1 MKTRRNATISK
12 AAFFFIRDFVEVQR
26 VSFWRFLEKG
36 LIQELSK
43 RNPIKNSRAGFQLCF
58 YSEHYQLKRPE
69 LTSKEAILRSRTY
82 SSKVFVP
89 VQVSSLICRKATY
102 KWVLIGHL
110 PLMTKRGHFVINGS
124 PRVVVN
130 QLVRSPGV
138 YYSFEVKEEKEEFTT
153 TQIRVYSADII
164 PIRGT
169 WLRLEMDKKKRV
181 WARMKKTPRMSM
193 LAFLQAL
200 GYSKG
205 QVERQSKWFR
215 ILQRSQME
223 NHPST
228 VEEAGKRLLTDIRQ
242 QRVKRQGQLEKVTV
256 TTNLKFK
263 QALDQIERQISETDA
278 MWYFYNRFGNP
289 LTYQLGKLGRFRVNA
304 QIGNQLPLSITF
316 LTPSDIFLAAE
327 GLISRSKSAS
337 PADDIDNL
345 KNRRVRPSGE
355 MVQTQW
361 EKGLLRLERLIR
373 KGFRSNKRW
382 PKLERLITTKPV
394 NGCFREFFGSSPLS
408 QYMDQINPL
417 AEITHKRR
425 VSFLGPGGVNR
436 DTASIAVRGIHPTY
450 YGRICPIETPEGRNA
465 GLVNSLT
472 IHART
477 NRYGTIETPFFKV
490 YHGQTQL
497 YKPPLFIS
505 AEKEEAIKTAPGD
518 LNWSKLHFLGDTFIP
533 VKLENT
539 FDQVFRDRVDL
550 VGVSPIQMISIAT
563 SLIPFLEH
571 DDANRALMGSN
582 MQRQALPLLIPERP
596 LTQTGLEG
604 RSVID
609 SGHSMETATSGY
621 VSYVSSQKIIV
632 LGLSPPV

>member
-1 MKTRRNATISK
+1 MQLYPNQH
-12 AAFFFIRDFVEVQR
+12 FFLIRDFVEVQR
-26 VSFWRFLEKG
+26 ASFWRFLEKG
-36 LIQELSK
+36 LIDELSK
-43 RNPIKNSRAGFQLCF
+43 LNPIKNSRVGVQLCF

-69 LTSKEAILRSRTY
+69 CSSKESILRSRTY
-82 SSKVFVP
+82 SSKVYVP
-89 VQVSSLICRKATY
+89 VQLSDLLGRKVSY

-124 PRVVVN
+124 PRVILN

-138 YYSFEVKEEKEEFTT
+138 YYSFELKDKKEEFTT
-153 TQIRVYSADII
+153 TQVRVYSADII
-164 PIRGT
+164 PMRGT
-169 WLRLEMDKKKRV
+169 WLRLEMDKNERV
-181 WARMKKTPRMSM
+181 WARMKRTPRMSM
-193 LAFLQAL
+193 VAFLQAL
-200 GYSKG
+200 GHSKG
-205 QVERQSKWFR
+205 LLERQSKWFR
-215 ILQRSQME
+215 AH
-223 NHPST
+223 HPST
-228 VEEAGKRLLTDIRQ
+228 VEEAGRRLLTDMRQ
-242 QRVKRQGQLEKVTV
+242 QGVKRQGKLEKVDV

-263 QALDQIERQISETDA
+263 QALDQIERQISHTDA
-278 MWYFYNRFGNP
+278 MSFFYNRFGNP
-289 LTYQLGKLGRFRVNA
+289 RTYQLGKLGRFRVNTRV
-304 QIGNQLPLSITF
+304 GNQLPLSITF

-327 GLISRSKSAS
+327 GLINRSQSES

-345 KNRRVRPSGE
+345 KNRRVRSSGE
-355 MVQTQW
+355 MVQAQW
-361 EKGLLRLERLIR
+361 EKGVLRLEKLIR
-373 KGFRSNKRW
+373 KAFRSNKRW
-382 PKLERLITTKPV
+382 PRVEKLITTKPV

-465 GLVNSLT
+465 GLVNSFT
-472 IHART
+472 IYARA
-477 NRYGTIETPFFKV
+477 NRYGMIETPFFKV
-490 YHGQTQL
+490 YRGQTQL
-497 YKPPLFIS
+497 YKPPLFLS
-505 AEKEEAIKTAPGD
+505 AEKEEAIKAAPGD
-518 LNWSKLHFLGDTFIP
+518 MNWSTLHFLGDTFIP

-539 FDQVFRDRVDL
+539 FDKVFRDRVDL
-550 VGVSPIQMISIAT
+550 VGVSPVQMISIAT

-596 LTQTGLEG
+596 LIQTGLEG

-621 VSYVSSQKIIV
+621 VSYVSSQKIVV
-632 LGLSPPV
+632 LGV